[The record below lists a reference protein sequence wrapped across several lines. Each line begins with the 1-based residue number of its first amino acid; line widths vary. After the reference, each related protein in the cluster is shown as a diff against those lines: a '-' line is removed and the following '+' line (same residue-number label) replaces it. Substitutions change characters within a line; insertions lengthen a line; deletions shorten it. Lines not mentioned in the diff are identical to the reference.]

1 MLTIK
6 TLVAAILLLGLAAAA
21 GVIIWVVLKMI
32 EDMEDKR

>member
-6 TLVAAILLLGLAAAA
+6 TLLVAILLLGLATAG

-32 EDMEDKR
+32 EDLEDKR

>member
-6 TLVAAILLLGLAAAA
+6 TLLAAIFLLGLATAG